1 MSRKY
6 NGIIGQLKEDLL
18 KTCQEGFK
26 GLCRFG

>member
-1 MSRKY
+1 MSGEY
-6 NGIIGQLKEDLL
+6 DGIVGQLKEDLL